1 MSPLQYKT
9 QEMKVPDAH
18 RTCEPLYSSGGER
31 ILVEATSKILPEL
44 CVALRV
50 EDVGLGTE
58 CCPCV
63 VTQSYCG

>member
-1 MSPLQYKT
+1 
-9 QEMKVPDAH
+9 MKVPNAH
-18 RTCEPLYSSGGER
+18 RTCEPLYSSDGER
-31 ILVEATSKILPEL
+31 ILIKVTSKILPEL
-44 CVALRV
+44 CVAFRV